1 MDWPDIFVTRG
12 TGLETP
18 WINISDAVFDHA
30 KRRPDSLALI
40 DGGKRLSYGEV
51 AEFTGK
57 ASVYL
62 KTLGIRPKDRVG
74 ISLTNSAEH
83 VILSLAV
90 MRVGATLVELPAELT
105 AEEMAARVQKF
116 GITASF
122 ADAGGT
128 ASPASVSL
136 RIRRRWL
143 EDIAP
148 LTGDVRFDGPADEMR
163 MIVVSSGSTG
173 IPKGIVTTQ
182 RQRILR
188 SATYQSLFGTAWS
201 PESPGILLQ
210 PAPANMS
217 LFGQFLTIQ
226 LLLGGPVVLLPKFSQ
241 AVDLA
246 QAVASWEGTICPV
259 VPAMARGFAACAD
272 GTRILFPAMR
282 AMVCSGLPLA
292 GHEKLAVLTKVTPN
306 FHEVYGSGGFGAFSH
321 LGPAEMAAHPNSV
334 GRPVTVP
341 GNEVQ
346 IAGADGQ
353 KAAPGVEGRL
363 RARGVNASIG
373 FFNAE
378 DNARGAETF
387 AGDWYYPGDVMQADE
402 AGYFYL
408 RGRADDAILAGPLT
422 IYPPEIEDVLMRHP
436 GVAEA
441 VVVPRPNE
449 TGGVDLI
456 GFIVA
461 RPGLSHEDVTAHCIT
476 NLPPV
481 KRPKAVYYLDAI
493 PRTGNGKIDRP
504 AVKDAALRLA
514 AQV

>member
-1 MDWPDIFVTRG
+1 M
-12 TGLETP
+12 ETP

-30 KRRPDSLALI
+30 RRKPESLALV
-40 DGGKRLSYGEV
+40 DGDKRLTYGEV
-51 AEFTGK
+51 AIATGK

-62 KTLGIRPKDRVG
+62 RALGIGPSDRVG
-74 ISLTNSAEH
+74 ISLTNTAEH

-90 MRVGATLVELPAELT
+90 MRVGATVVELPAELT
-105 AEEMAARVQKF
+105 PEEMAARVQKF
-116 GITASF
+116 GISASF
-122 ADAGGT
+122 ADVGGT
-128 ASPASVSL
+128 GSPAPVSV
-136 RIRRRWL
+136 RIGRRWL

-148 LTGDVRFDGPADEMR
+148 LAGDARGDARFDGPADEMR

-188 SATYQSLFGTAWS
+188 SATYQALFGAAWS
-201 PESPGILLQ
+201 PETPGILVQ

-241 AVDLA
+241 AAALA
-246 QAVASWEGTICPV
+246 QAIAAWEGAICPV
-259 VPAMARGFAACAD
+259 VPAMARGFVACAD
-272 GTRILFPAMR
+272 ARGADAGVLFPAMR

-292 GHEKLAVLTKVTPN
+292 GHEKLAVIAKVTPN

-334 GRPVTVP
+334 GRPVRAP
-341 GNEVQ
+341 GNEIQ
-346 IAGADGQ
+346 IAGADDQ

-363 RARGVNASIG
+363 RARGVNASVG

-387 AGDWYYPGDVMQADE
+387 AGGWYYPGDVMQADE
-402 AGYFYL
+402 AGYLYL

-441 VVVPRPNE
+441 VVVPRPNAA
-449 TGGVDLI
+449 GGVDLV

-461 RPGLSHEDVTAHCIT
+461 RAGLSHEDVTAHCISH
-476 NLPPV
+476 LAPV

-504 AVKDAALRLA
+504 AVKEAAVRLA
-514 AQV
+514 AQAAG